1 MSPISLYD
9 FELILD
15 SFAGKRRLTV
25 VMGGVTIV
33 TFKNIVVGASK

>member
-1 MSPISLYD
+1 MSPTYLYD

-15 SFAGKRRLTV
+15 SFAGKMRLTV

-33 TFKNIVVGASK
+33 TFKNIAVEALK